1 MAAQPEDHQME
12 GVENPAQVA
21 DKGKGKAAEAMEE
34 SADDDSSDE
43 SGNEAEV
50 RFQAT
55 SYYTRKVANLV
66 VAGCR
71 GYDYLSRSRAFAPR

>member
-1 MAAQPEDHQME
+1 ME

-21 DKGKGKAAEAMEE
+21 DKGKGKAPEAVEE

-50 RFQAT
+50 CFQ
-55 SYYTRKVANLV
+55 VAPSLL
-66 VAGCR
+66 R
-71 GYDYLSRSRAFAPR
+71 T